1 MVKMAKK
8 DFMTLEGIGKE
19 NKGSIYRDYKDDTDG
34 ILYFEDRRNNLLI
47 RQIVPIAKDVELVRS
62 TQKIAASQYVLVDKD
77 TSHFI
82 PLVNVM
88 AEYTDEEL
96 KKKIRESNPLVNEEG
111 AMSVAIFN
119 LKTAEFIAILD
130 VEPAKPSVDEIE
142 EIFKGIGAITF
153 TFSRNLVIR
162 KRYGQKVRRWVEEFF
177 KENNIYPLGCCEV
190 IFENNENK
198 LIPID

>member
-1 MVKMAKK
+1 MAKK

-34 ILYFEDRRNNLLI
+34 ILYFEDKRNNLLI

-62 TQKIAASQYVLVDKD
+62 TQKIAASQYVLIDKD

-111 AMSVAIFN
+111 AMTVAIFN
-119 LKTAEFIAILD
+119 LKTREFLVILD
-130 VEPAKPSVDEIE
+130 VETAPNTDLK
-142 EIFKGIGAITF
+142 IGAITF
-153 TFSRNLVIR
+153 TFSNNIVIR
-162 KRYGQKVRRWVEEFF
+162 KRYGKKVKKWVEKFF
-177 KENNIYPLGCCEV
+177 KEAHIYTGGCREA
-190 IFENNENK
+190 IFNGNEYE
-198 LIPID
+198 LVPIS

>member
-1 MVKMAKK
+1 MAKK

-19 NKGSIYRDYKDDTDG
+19 NKGRIYRDYKGDTDG
-34 ILYFEDRRNNLLI
+34 ILYFEDKRSNLLI

-130 VEPAKPSVDEIE
+130 VETAPNTDLK
-142 EIFKGIGAITF
+142 IGAITF
-153 TFSRNLVIR
+153 TFSNNIVIR
-162 KRYGQKVRRWVEEFF
+162 KRYGKKVKKWVEKFF
-177 KENNIYPLGCCEV
+177 KEAHIYTGGCREA
-190 IFENNENK
+190 IFNGNEYE
-198 LIPID
+198 LVPIS

>member
-1 MVKMAKK
+1 MAKK

-19 NKGSIYRDYKDDTDG
+19 NKRRIYRDYKGDTDG
-34 ILYFEDRRNNLLI
+34 ILYFEDKRNNLLI

-62 TQKIAASQYVLVDKD
+62 TQKIAASQYVLIDKD

-111 AMSVAIFN
+111 AMTVAIFN
-119 LKTAEFIAILD
+119 LKTREFLVILD
-130 VEPAKPSVDEIE
+130 VETAPNTDLK
-142 EIFKGIGAITF
+142 IGAITF
-153 TFSRNLVIR
+153 TFSNNIVIR
-162 KRYGQKVRRWVEEFF
+162 KRYGKKVKKWIEKFF
-177 KENNIYPLGCCEV
+177 KEAHIYTGGCREA
-190 IFENNENK
+190 IFNGNEYE
-198 LIPID
+198 LVPIS

>member
-1 MVKMAKK
+1 MAKK

-19 NKGSIYRDYKDDTDG
+19 NKRRIYRDYKGDTDG
-34 ILYFEDRRNNLLI
+34 ILYFEDKRNNLLI

-62 TQKIAASQYVLVDKD
+62 TQKIAASQYVLIDKD

-111 AMSVAIFN
+111 AMTVAIFN
-119 LKTAEFIAILD
+119 LKTREFLVILD
-130 VEPAKPSVDEIE
+130 VETAPNTDLK
-142 EIFKGIGAITF
+142 IGAITF
-153 TFSRNLVIR
+153 TFSNNIVIR
-162 KRYGQKVRRWVEEFF
+162 KRYGKKVKKWVEKFF
-177 KENNIYPLGCCEV
+177 KEAHIYTGGCREA
-190 IFENNENK
+190 IFNGNEYE
-198 LIPID
+198 LVPIS

>member
-1 MVKMAKK
+1 MAKK

-19 NKGSIYRDYKDDTDG
+19 NKGRIYRDYKGDTDG
-34 ILYFEDRRNNLLI
+34 ILYFEDKRNNLLI

-130 VEPAKPSVDEIE
+130 VETAPNTDFKIE
-142 EIFKGIGAITF
+142 AITF
-153 TFSRNLVIR
+153 TFSNNMVIR
-162 KRYGQKVRRWVEEFF
+162 NRYGQKIRRWTEKFL
-177 KENNIYPLGCCEV
+177 KETHIYTGGCREA
-190 IFENNENK
+190 IFNGNEYE
-198 LIPID
+198 LVPIS

>member
-19 NKGSIYRDYKDDTDG
+19 NKGRIYRDYKGDTDG
-34 ILYFEDRRNNLLI
+34 ILYFEEKRSNLLI

-130 VEPAKPSVDEIE
+130 VETAPNTD
-142 EIFKGIGAITF
+142 FKIGAITF
-153 TFSRNLVIR
+153 TFSNNMVIR
-162 KRYGQKVRRWVEEFF
+162 NRYGQKIRRWT
-177 KENNIYPLGCCEV
+177 ENFLRETHIYTGGCREA
-190 IFENNENK
+190 IFNGNEYE
-198 LIPID
+198 LVPIS

>member
-1 MVKMAKK
+1 MAKK

-19 NKGSIYRDYKDDTDG
+19 NKGRIYRDYKGDTDG
-34 ILYFEDRRNNLLI
+34 ILYFEDKRSNLLI

-153 TFSRNLVIR
+153 TFSFLAFSIT
-162 KRYGQKVRRWVEEFF
+162 
-177 KENNIYPLGCCEV
+177 LSTS
-190 IFENNENK
+190 
-198 LIPID
+198 LLAIPCP

>member
-1 MVKMAKK
+1 MAKK

-19 NKGSIYRDYKDDTDG
+19 NKGRIYRDYKGDTDG
-34 ILYFEDRRNNLLI
+34 ILYFEDKRNNLLM

-96 KKKIRESNPLVNEEG
+96 KKKIRESNPLFNAEG
-111 AMSVAIFN
+111 AMTVVIFN
-119 LKTAEFIAILD
+119 LKTKEFIAILS
-130 VEPAKPSVDEIE
+130 VESAENTDKDM
-142 EIFKGIGAITF
+142 GAITF
-153 TFSRNLVIR
+153 TFSKNMVIR
-162 KRYGQKVRRWVEEFF
+162 NRYGQKIRRWT
-177 KENNIYPLGCCEV
+177 ENFLRETHIYTDGCQEV
-190 IFENNENK
+190 IFNGA
-198 LIPID
+198 

>member
-1 MVKMAKK
+1 MAKK

-19 NKGSIYRDYKDDTDG
+19 NKGSIYRDYKDDTEG
-34 ILYFEDRRNNLLI
+34 ILYFKDRKNNFLI
-47 RQIVPIAKDVELVRS
+47 RQIIPIPKDVELVRK
-62 TQKIAASQYVLVDKD
+62 TQKISSQQYILVDKERNQ
-77 TSHFI
+77 FI
-82 PLVNVM
+82 PLEKVLT
-88 AEYTDEEL
+88 EESDEKL
-96 KKKIRESNPLVNEEG
+96 KERIRLANPLQNDEG
-111 AMSVAIFN
+111 AMTVAIFN
-119 LKTAEFIAILD
+119 LKTGEFIAILD

>member
-1 MVKMAKK
+1 MAKK

-19 NKGSIYRDYKDDTDG
+19 NKGRIYRYYKDDTDG
-34 ILYFEDRRNNLLI
+34 ILYFEDKRNNLLI

-62 TQKIAASQYVLVDKD
+62 TQKIAASQYVLIDKD

-111 AMSVAIFN
+111 AMTVAIFN
-119 LKTAEFIAILD
+119 LKTREFLVILD
-130 VEPAKPSVDEIE
+130 VETAPNTDLK
-142 EIFKGIGAITF
+142 IGAITF
-153 TFSRNLVIR
+153 TFSNNIVIR
-162 KRYGQKVRRWVEEFF
+162 KRYGKKVKKWVEKFF
-177 KENNIYPLGCCEV
+177 KEAHIYTDGCREA
-190 IFENNENK
+190 IFNGNEYE
-198 LIPID
+198 LVPIS

>member
-1 MVKMAKK
+1 MAKK

-19 NKGSIYRDYKDDTDG
+19 NKGRIYRDYKGDTDG
-34 ILYFEDRRNNLLI
+34 ILYFEDKRNNLLI

-130 VEPAKPSVDEIE
+130 VETAPNTD
-142 EIFKGIGAITF
+142 FKIWAITF
-153 TFSRNLVIR
+153 TFSNNMVIR
-162 KRYGQKVRRWVEEFF
+162 NRYGQKIRRWTEKFL
-177 KENNIYPLGCCEV
+177 KETHIYTGGCREA
-190 IFENNENK
+190 IFNGNEYE
-198 LIPID
+198 LVPIS